1 MAPFDIV
8 IASHGDLA
16 AALLSAAE
24 SLSGRLERV
33 RALGLGAD
41 ETPESFEVR
50 LRAELHSA
58 AGPVLVLTDLYGGT
72 PQNVV
77 GAVSREVPVHSI
89 AGVNLGLV
97 LEAVTTTD
105 ALSADIVDRFV
116 ERARDAVVNA
126 GARLA
131 AAHETKTT

>member
-1 MAPFDIV
+1 M

-24 SLSGRLERV
+24 SVCGRLERV
-33 RALGLGAD
+33 RALGLGVD

-58 AGPVLVLTDLYGGT
+58 TGPILVLTDLYGGT

-77 GAVSREVPVHSI
+77 GAVSRAVPIHSI
-89 AGVNLGLV
+89 AGANLGLV

-105 ALSADIVDRFV
+105 DLSADAVDRLV
-116 ERARDAVVNA
+116 ARARAAVVNA

-131 AAHETKTT
+131 AAHEAETTT